1 MNFKQWQVLEMNF
14 VSRAR
19 NAVLTVNDVNMT
31 IELQTF
37 TANIMHVWL
46 LRPLNFEVNR
56 NKLPAIQTFD

>member
-19 NAVLTVNDVNMT
+19 NAVLTVNDVKMT

-37 TANIMHVWL
+37 AAKKCMYGFCAL
-46 LRPLNFEVNR
+46 
-56 NKLPAIQTFD
+56 